1 MLQNLNL
8 TLHEI
13 QERLPSVLVGHV
25 VTPSTASRDRQVST
39 HIFEAMG
46 LSLRPVEVEED
57 CDLPVEERNKSKWTF
72 RWNWIPVE
80 GNDRVLERTEWG
92 PVLQF
97 VRGLGLDAHDVSEEQ
112 GQHCVEKLLYNS
124 EIYSPRSENPL
135 HVRRQRVFLRHRVK
149 GQTDLV
155 ILDITRQM
163 VKVAIET
170 KKWQGL
176 AILRMGAC
184 SRRNFN

>member
-25 VTPSTASRDRQVST
+25 VTPSTASRDRQAST

-57 CDLPVEERNKSKWTF
+57 YDLPVEEGNKSKWTF

-97 VRGLGLDAHDVSEEQ
+97 VRGLGLDAHDVSE
-112 GQHCVEKLLYNS
+112 GQHWAVL
-124 EIYSPRSENPL
+124 
-135 HVRRQRVFLRHRVK
+135 
-149 GQTDLV
+149 
-155 ILDITRQM
+155 
-163 VKVAIET
+163 
-170 KKWQGL
+170 
-176 AILRMGAC
+176 
-184 SRRNFN
+184 RNFCTILKSTAPGRRTHYTSGDNGYFFAIA